1 MITIT
6 ALKGAPAF
14 SRLAGSITDAS
25 DKPRTQLTNFG
36 VVIEEELHNMCNNY
50 RSLEVMAHVIMPD
63 HLHFILFVH
72 ENIDYHVGMA
82 IASLKGTCTQRMR
95 ALLGREDASFFT
107 PRYHDRI
114 LSGKD
119 QLNRLIQYIADNPR
133 RLMIKRAHPDLFTR
147 RVVLTINGIEHEAM
161 GNIFL
166 LRHHAIYQVRVSSKY
181 SPAELHEK
189 EEQWLRA
196 IDNGDVL
203 VSPFISPAERHF
215 RDMAFKGHCPVIQLQ
230 DKGFGARYKPPG
242 VFFDLCAQGYLLM
255 IAPKEEDLSRRDITR
270 ARAMQLNALAALIAA
285 GDFDVSLRN
294 KKDEI

>member
-95 ALLGREDASFFT
+95 ALLGREDASF
-107 PRYHDRI
+107 
-114 LSGKD
+114 L
-119 QLNRLIQYIADNPR
+119 RLVITTASSQVKIS
-133 RLMIKRAHPDLFTR
+133 LTDLYSTSPTTR
-147 RVVLTINGIEHEAM
+147 DD
-161 GNIFL
+161 
-166 LRHHAIYQVRVSSKY
+166 S
-181 SPAELHEK
+181 
-189 EEQWLRA
+189 
-196 IDNGDVL
+196 
-203 VSPFISPAERHF
+203 
-215 RDMAFKGHCPVIQLQ
+215 
-230 DKGFGARYKPPG
+230 
-242 VFFDLCAQGYLLM
+242 
-255 IAPKEEDLSRRDITR
+255 
-270 ARAMQLNALAALIAA
+270 
-285 GDFDVSLRN
+285 
-294 KKDEI
+294 